1 MTNWHNRFLEL
12 ATHISSWSKDPSTKV
27 GAVITRG
34 NRIISTGF
42 NGPPQKVHDLQER
55 FLDREMKL
63 KMTLHAEINAILF
76 AKQDL
81 KGCTLYCTH
90 PPCTQCA
97 AMIIQSGLEEVI
109 FPPLPSFAEAPK
121 FYERWKTD
129 IDLSMK
135 LFSEANIIVSER

>member
-12 ATHISSWSKDPSTKV
+12 ATFISSWSKDPSTKV

-42 NGPPQKVHDLQER
+42 NGPPQKIQDLPER

-63 KMTLHAEINAILF
+63 RLTLHAEANAILF

-97 AMIIQSGLEEVI
+97 AIIIQSGLEEVI

>member
-1 MTNWHNRFLEL
+1 MNHWPNRFLEL
-12 ATHISSWSKDPSTKV
+12 ATLISSWSKDPSTKV

-63 KMTLHAEINAILF
+63 KMTLHAEVNAILF

-81 KGCTLYCTH
+81 KDCTLYCTH

-129 IDLSMK
+129 IDLSVK
-135 LFSEANIIVSER
+135 LFSEANIVVMTK

>member
-1 MTNWHNRFLEL
+1 MTNWPNRFLEL
-12 ATHISSWSKDPSTKV
+12 ATFISSWSKDPSTKV
-27 GAVITRG
+27 GAIITRG

-42 NGPPQKVHDLQER
+42 NGPPQKIHDLPER
-55 FLDREMKL
+55 LLDREMKL
-63 KMTLHAEINAILF
+63 RMVLHAEVNAILF

-81 KGCTLYCTH
+81 KDCTLYCTH

>member
-12 ATHISSWSKDPSTKV
+12 ATFISTWSKDPSTKV

-55 FLDREMKL
+55 LLDREIKL
-63 KMTLHAEINAILF
+63 RMVLHAEVNAILF

-97 AMIIQSGLEEVI
+97 SIIIQSGLEEVI
-109 FPPLPSFAEAPK
+109 FPIMSSK

>member
-12 ATHISSWSKDPSTKV
+12 ASLISSWSKDPSTKV

-55 FLDREMKL
+55 FLDREIKFRIV
-63 KMTLHAEINAILF
+63 LHAEINAILF
-76 AKQDL
+76 AKRDL
-81 KGCTLYCTH
+81 TGCTLYCTH

-97 AMIIQSGLEEVI
+97 AMIIQSGLEKVI
-109 FPPLPSFAEAPK
+109 IPWISPE

-135 LFSEANIIVSER
+135 LFSEANGVVLTK

>member
-27 GAVITRG
+27 GAVIIRR

-55 FLDREMKL
+55 FLDREIKL
-63 KMTLHAEINAILF
+63 RIVLHAEINAILF
-76 AKQDL
+76 AKRDL
-81 KGCTLYCTH
+81 TGCTLYCTH

-97 AMIIQSGLEEVI
+97 AMIIQSGLEKVI
-109 FPPLPSFAEAPK
+109 IPWMSPE

>member
-1 MTNWHNRFLEL
+1 MTHWSNRFLEL
-12 ATHISSWSKDPSTKV
+12 ATFISSWSKDPSTKV

-55 FLDREMKL
+55 FLDREIKL
-63 KMTLHAEINAILF
+63 RIVLHAEINAILF

-97 AMIIQSGLEEVI
+97 SIIIQSGLEEVI
-109 FPPLPSFAEAPK
+109 FPIMSSK

>member
-1 MTNWHNRFLEL
+1 MSHWPNRFLEL
-12 ATHISSWSKDPSTKV
+12 ATLISSWSKDPSTRV

-55 FLDREMKL
+55 LQNREVKL
-63 KMTLHAEINAILF
+63 RITLHAEVNAILF

-97 AMIIQSGLEEVI
+97 AMIIQSGLEEVTI
-109 FPPLPSFAEAPK
+109 PWMYPE
-121 FYERWKTD
+121 FYARWKED

-135 LFSEANIIVSER
+135 LFSEANIVVTTK

>member
-12 ATHISSWSKDPSTKV
+12 ATLISSWSKDPSTKV

-63 KMTLHAEINAILF
+63 KMTLHAEVNAILF

-81 KGCTLYCTH
+81 KGCILYCTH

-109 FPPLPSFAEAPK
+109 FPLLPSFAEAPK

-135 LFSEANIIVSER
+135 LFSEANIIVSEK

>member
-27 GAVITRG
+27 GAVIIRR

-42 NGPPQKVHDLQER
+42 NGLPQKVHDLQER
-55 FLDREMKL
+55 FLDREIKL
-63 KMTLHAEINAILF
+63 RMTLHAEVNAILF

-97 AMIIQSGLEEVI
+97 AIIIQSGLEEVI
-109 FPPLPSFAEAPK
+109 FPSMALE

-135 LFSEANIIVSER
+135 LFSEANIVVTTK

>member
-1 MTNWHNRFLEL
+1 MTHWPNRFLEL
-12 ATHISSWSKDPSTKV
+12 ATFISSWSKDPSTKV

-42 NGPPQKVHDLQER
+42 NGPPQKVYDLQER
-55 FLDREMKL
+55 LLDREVKL
-63 KMTLHAEINAILF
+63 RITLHAEVNAILF

-81 KGCTLYCTH
+81 SDCRIYCTH
-90 PPCTQCA
+90 PPCALCA
-97 AMIIQSGLEEVI
+97 AMIIQSGLKEVI
-109 FPPLPSFAEAPK
+109 TPEISLE
-121 FYERWKTD
+121 FYKRWKED

>member
-12 ATHISSWSKDPSTKV
+12 ATHISSWSKDPSTQV

-55 FLDREMKL
+55 LLNREVKL
-63 KMTLHAEINAILF
+63 RITLHAEANAILF
-76 AKQDL
+76 SKQDL
-81 KGCTLYCTH
+81 KNCTLYCTH

-109 FPPLPSFAEAPK
+109 IPWISPE
-121 FYERWKTD
+121 FYARWKED

-135 LFSEANIIVSER
+135 LFSEANIVVSEK

>member
-1 MTNWHNRFLEL
+1 MTNWPNRFLEL
-12 ATHISSWSKDPSTKV
+12 ATFISTWSKDPSTKV
-27 GAVITRG
+27 GAVITRE
-34 NRIISTGF
+34 NRIVSTSF

-55 FLDREMKL
+55 QQNREMKL
-63 KMTLHAEINAILF
+63 RVTLHAEVNAILF

-97 AMIIQSGLEEVI
+97 AMIIQSGLEKVI
-109 FPPLPSFAEAPK
+109 IPWMSPE

-135 LFSEANIIVSER
+135 LFSEANVVVLTK